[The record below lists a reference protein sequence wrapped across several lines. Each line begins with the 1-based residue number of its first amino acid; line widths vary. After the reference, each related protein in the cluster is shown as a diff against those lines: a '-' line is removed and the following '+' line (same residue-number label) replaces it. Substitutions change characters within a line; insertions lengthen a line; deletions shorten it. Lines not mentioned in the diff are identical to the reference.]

1 MASRIALCIL
11 CGGPVTG
18 HQQVEFQ
25 VVGFERPRA
34 QGGTNALRLR
44 RRTGNVAH
52 RDCVDKEARGL
63 TGQEP
68 LFPSDDPDRV

>member
-11 CGGPVTG
+11 CGGPVTE

-68 LFPSDDPDRV
+68 LWPDEDE

>member
-1 MASRIALCIL
+1 MSSQIARCMI
-11 CGGPVTG
+11 CHKSVTG

-68 LFPSDDPDRV
+68 LWPDEDE